1 MAHEA
6 EPIISAFADDP
17 EMADLVE
24 LFTEEL
30 PKRIESIESAFESQ
44 SWDSLRTI
52 AHQLKGAAPSYG
64 FDSIGQAAGTVEHG
78 VKDGS
83 DAESLRGD
91 VEALLSLCRRAAAG
105 SGGNG

>member
-1 MAHEA
+1 MSQES
-6 EPIISAFADDP
+6 ERIVSTFADDP

-24 LFTEEL
+24 LFTGEL
-30 PKRIESIESAFESQ
+30 PKRIESIESAFEAQ

-52 AHQLKGAAPSYG
+52 AHQLKGSAPSYG
-64 FDSIGQAAGTVEHG
+64 FESIGQAAGKVEHG
-78 VKDGS
+78 VVAGP

-105 SGGNG
+105 HGGNS